1 MAERRLRSPGEVA
14 KAALDV
20 QDRKIAKVK
29 AKLDELKKQVGP
41 LEQELAALIRR
52 RDFLATDPDLPANQP
67 KPVKDTEVDKPVP
80 PAKKAV
86 GG

>member
-20 QDRKIAKVK
+20 QDRKIKKVED
-29 AKLDELKKQVGP
+29 KLAELRKQVGP
-41 LEQELAALIRR
+41 LETELAALKRR

-67 KPVKDTEVDKPVP
+67 PAKQTEVDKPKP
-80 PAKKAV
+80 PAKP